1 MEILVTGGAGFIGS
15 HTVEALLARGER
27 VIALDN
33 FNTYYDPERKHRN
46 IAPFIDNP
54 NFRLVHADI
63 RDRAT
68 LEHLFT
74 TEPIRRIVHLA
85 AMAGPRPSVENP
97 GLYEDVN
104 VKGTLNLL
112 ELAVKQGVQHFV
124 FASSS
129 SVYGRDAQV
138 PYKEEA
144 RTDKPLSPYAATK
157 KMAEVLLYTFYYLY
171 GLPITAL
178 RFFTVYGPKGR
189 PDMAVYLFTD
199 WIARGQPVRL
209 YGDGTQGRDYTFVS
223 DTVSGILAALDRP
236 SGYQVYNLGNS
247 SPQSNA
253 HLIKIIEAELG
264 TTAEIKELTYP
275 SSDPPLTWADITAA
289 RRDLGYNPQTPLEE
303 GVHRFVE
310 WYRREVPP
318 TS

>member
-199 WIARGQPVRL
+199 WIARGLPVRL

>member
-1 MEILVTGGAGFIGS
+1 
-15 HTVEALLARGER
+15 VEALLARGER

-199 WIARGQPVRL
+199 WISRGLPVRL

-247 SPQSNA
+247 SPQTNA

-310 WYRREVPP
+310 WYRREVLP